1 MPRISRVFL
10 LLVLAHAALATA
22 ARAQDSVTVVAGPEY
37 RAGPLQQFLWGANYR
52 DLWTRPVRVEVL
64 DPDTFAG
71 GLTPLRV
78 GGDFAS
84 NTLHLLGADGRRF
97 VFRSINKNVSKG
109 LGPEFAGTLVEWVV
123 QDQVSASHPGAPR
136 LAHPLLA
143 AAGVL
148 HAVPRMVVMADRAS
162 LGACRQ
168 RFAGLVGHI
177 EERPD
182 ENDPAEEGDAADE
195 DDVDAGGDEP
205 GQTGGEDEAPAA
217 DPLSESCGVPTREGR
232 IDGPAFAGAD
242 KVKGTDEFLDDLEDD
257 PANRL
262 DSRAYLTARLMDIYV
277 GDWDRHED
285 QWRWARFDDGG
296 LRVWRPIPR
305 DRDNAFVKHEGLL
318 LSIGRAAFVRMV
330 RFDEEYPTLT
340 GLTVQAEPLDRR
352 LLQDL
357 PRAAWDSVAA
367 SLRARL
373 TDRVIQNA
381 VLALPAE
388 YQAGEREE
396 ASRILR
402 ARREALPVEAARF
415 YRRLALNVDVHATDA
430 DEVAVIDR
438 RPDGSLEVTLF
449 ASLDDA
455 RRLMTYNRVFDP
467 QETDDVRLHLQG
479 GDDRAIVTGPGRG
492 VGIRVIGGGGDDV
505 LVDSSRLSGVAFYDH
520 RGDNRFTR
528 GPATRVDTRDW
539 EAPVDTSSITG
550 QRTYRDWGWSSS
562 LASPMVDWK
571 RRAGPVVGVG
581 PGITKYGFRRQ
592 PHAWEAQG
600 HVGWA
605 PLETR
610 FLLAASGNLH
620 PENARHWWSAEG
632 YASQMETARFFG
644 FGNDTDDD
652 VSGDLRD
659 TWLRQ
664 VRLEAA
670 LNLPLGRRGLL
681 EVGPVLQWTDPEVVS
696 GSRLDLQR
704 PLGTGSFGQFGLRA
718 EVELDGRDLPNFPR
732 RGWRLE
738 TGGSAWPAVW
748 DAEGPFGE
756 AHAMAAA
763 YLSAGAGPVLAVR
776 AGGRQVWGDFPFHE
790 AAFLGGSAT
799 LRGHSGQRFAGDR
812 LVFGGAEVRQPL
824 FRLNLGVRGTF
835 GVLALADAGR
845 VWYEGDSDGGWHTA
859 VGGGVFFHAIG
870 QSVYATVAQGER
882 TSFDVGFGMP
892 F

>member
-1 MPRISRVFL
+1 
-10 LLVLAHAALATA
+10 
-22 ARAQDSVTVVAGPEY
+22 
-37 RAGPLQQFLWGANYR
+37 
-52 DLWTRPVRVEVL
+52 
-64 DPDTFAG
+64 
-71 GLTPLRV
+71 
-78 GGDFAS
+78 
-84 NTLHLLGADGRRF
+84 
-97 VFRSINKNVSKG
+97 
-109 LGPEFAGTLVEWVV
+109 
-123 QDQVSASHPGAPR
+123 VSASHPGAPR
-136 LAHPLLA
+136 LADPLLQ

-148 HAVPRMVVMADRAS
+148 HAVPHMVVMADRAS

-182 ENDPAEEGDAADE
+182 ENDPAEEGEEADE
-195 DDVDAGGDEP
+195 DDVDAAADEP

-217 DPLSESCGVPTREGR
+217 DPLSESCGVPTREGQV
-232 IDGPAFAGAD
+232 DGPAFAGAD
-242 KVKGTDEFLDDLEDD
+242 KVKGTDEFLDDLEDS
-257 PANRL
+257 PVNRL
-262 DSRAYLTARLMDIYV
+262 DSRAYLAARLMDIYM

-285 QWRWARFDDGG
+285 QWRWARFDRGD
-296 LRVWRPIPR
+296 LRVWRPVPR
-305 DRDNAFVKHEGLL
+305 DRDNTFVRHEGLL
-318 LSIGRAAFVRMV
+318 LNIGRAAFIRMV
-330 RFDEEYPTLT
+330 RFDDEYPTLG

-352 LLQDL
+352 LLSDL

-367 SLRARL
+367 DLRARL
-373 TDRVIQNA
+373 TDAAIDRA
-381 VLALPAE
+381 VAALPPE
-388 YQAGEREE
+388 YQAWERE
-396 ASRILR
+396 RMVHILR
-402 ARREALPVEAARF
+402 ARRDALGEEAARF

-438 RPDGSLEVTLF
+438 HTDGTLEVTLTG
-449 ASLDDA
+449 AGDDE
-455 RRLMTYNRVFDP
+455 RRFITFHRRFDP
-467 QETDDVRLHLQG
+467 EETDDVRLHLQG
-479 GDDRAIVTGPGRG
+479 GDDRAIVRGTGRG

-505 LVDSSRLSGVAFYDH
+505 LQDSSRLSGVAFYDH
-520 RGDNRFTR
+520 RGDNRFLR
-528 GPATRVDTRDW
+528 GPGTRVDTREW

-562 LASPMVDWK
+562 LVSPSVDWK

-581 PGITKYGFRRQ
+581 PSITKYGFRRQ
-592 PHAWEAQG
+592 PHAWQAQA

-610 FLLAASGNLH
+610 FLVGASGNLH

-652 VSGDLRD
+652 VSGSLRD

-670 LNLPLGRRGLL
+670 LNLPLGPRGVL
-681 EVGPVLQWTDPEVVS
+681 EVGPVLQWTDPEVVP

-718 EVELDGRDLPNFPR
+718 EAELDGRDVASFPR

-738 TGGSAWPAVW
+738 TGTSAYPAVW
-748 DAEGPFGE
+748 DAEGAFGE
-756 AHAMAAA
+756 AHAMGAA
-763 YLSAGAGPVLAVR
+763 YLSTGAGPILAVR
-776 AGGRQVWGDFPFHE
+776 AGGRQMWGDFPFHE

-812 LVFGGAEVRQPL
+812 MVFGGAEVRQPL
-824 FRLNLGVRGTF
+824 FRLNVGVRGTF
-835 GVLALADAGR
+835 GVLGLADAGR
-845 VWYEGDSDGGWHTA
+845 VWYDGESEGGWHTA

-870 QSVYATVAQGER
+870 QSVYLTVAQGER
-882 TSFDVGFGMP
+882 TSLDVGFGMP